1 MTNPTESPNAASSA
15 LPAAPALHP
24 ALDSAA
30 ATNGALPVAAAAQ
43 PRPVLA
49 PSAQANAPA
58 PPRPVPSPAAAKGAP
73 PPPAAQRA
81 QGPLP
86 PQPLGR
92 PAAPSAAPSQA
103 FLAGPIDV
111 PSVGSRRLFN
121 RLTVASFVLFV
132 LLPVIAAAYYFA
144 YVAADRYAVEV
155 KFAIRSPG
163 GIATPDLLG
172 MVTGATSAGST
183 QADSYMV
190 VDFIESRQFLDA
202 ISARVDLDAIYA
214 TDKADFFTRMPAHA
228 TKEEQVDYLPRMLSV
243 YYDSTSQIIT
253 VEAQAFTPEDAL
265 AMTESVIEATS
276 QLINKVS
283 ERARQDTVRL
293 AEDELA
299 RAEAA
304 LKAQRT
310 AIAVFRETEQK
321 IDPTATV
328 AAQENVLA
336 QLQGELS
343 RTLTE
348 MSSLREFL
356 AEDAPSVRVLRSQID
371 SIQRQIIAERAR
383 VGSGGFGTAG
393 ESGTSG
399 ESLNLVVSQYEELI
413 VDLEFRQRAYL
424 SALASLE
431 AARVEAVRQ
440 QRYVAAFVLPSFP
453 EEAIYPK
460 VKTSLSLIA
469 VIAFLIWG
477 VLSMFVQIV
486 REHLN

>member
-1 MTNPTESPNAASSA
+1 MSTPENANASNPSP
-15 LPAAPALHP
+15 
-24 ALDSAA
+24 
-30 ATNGALPVAAAAQ
+30 
-43 PRPVLA
+43 
-49 PSAQANAPA
+49 APA
-58 PPRPVPSPAAAKGAP
+58 PAPVVHIGGNAAGPAQKPTPPSPAGPNAQAPRPAQPAAKPAGPAP
-73 PPPAAQRA
+73 
-81 QGPLP
+81 
-86 PQPLGR
+86 
-92 PAAPSAAPSQA
+92 APSPA
-103 FLAGPIDV
+103 FVAGPIDV

-121 RLTVASFVLFV
+121 RLTVISFILLV
-132 LLPVIAAAYYFA
+132 LLPVCAAAYYYA
-144 YVAADRYAVEV
+144 YIAADRYAVEV

-163 GIATPDLLG
+163 GAASLDLLG

-190 VDFIESRQFLDA
+190 VEFIKSRQLLDA
-202 ISARVDLDAIYA
+202 ISDRIDLKALYA
-214 TDKADFFTRMPAHA
+214 TDKADFLTRMDADA
-228 TKEEQVDYLPRMLSV
+228 TREEQAEYLKRMLSV

-253 VEAQAFTPEDAL
+253 VEAQAFTPEDAV
-265 AMTESVIEATS
+265 AVTESVIEATS
-276 QLINKVS
+276 QLVNKVS

-293 AEDELA
+293 AEGELSHT
-299 RAEAA
+299 ETA
-304 LKAQRT
+304 LKAQRA
-310 AIAVFRETEQK
+310 AIAVFRETQQK

-356 AEDAPSVRVLRSQID
+356 AEDAPSVRVLKSQID
-371 SIQRQIIAERAR
+371 SIERQIVSERAR
-383 VGSGGFGTAG
+383 VGSGGAAAPDQTGG
-393 ESGTSG
+393 SG
-399 ESLNLVVSQYEELI
+399 ESLNLVVSQYEELM

-424 SALASLE
+424 SSLASLE

-460 VKTSLSLIA
+460 VTTSLSLIA

-477 VLSMFVQIV
+477 VTSMFVQIV
-486 REHLN
+486 REHLS